1 VTAFAV
7 ATLAVTAA
15 FAVAVAPARRGR
27 RVASEAPAVVV
38 GVVVDRG
45 FPLRGV
51 GTWLGAFVSADR
63 VDRRVVPRAVP
74 GVERV
79 PVAGTEPSA

>member
-1 VTAFAV
+1 
-7 ATLAVTAA
+7 LARAALAGAASAAAA
-15 FAVAVAPARRGR
+15 FAGAAVVVVAVAVVRVFPRRG
-27 RVASEAPAVVV
+27 A
-38 GVVVDRG
+38 
-45 FPLRGV
+45 
-51 GTWLGAFVSADR
+51 GTVLSAFGSADR